1 MANYKARTTY
11 QDKRVAE
18 SYDEVRFTSV
28 HGKYLDE
35 LEKQATRHLMRR
47 VDKPS
52 LVLDLASGTGRF
64 AKLALDE
71 GNRVV
76 AADIS
81 LELLKI
87 SSQRLGNHQDLK
99 GFVLCDAEKLPFKG
113 GAFDC
118 VIAIRFMGMLPP
130 PVRQNILL
138 ETRRVSRKWAILNF
152 PNSLSAITFLKL
164 IWKLKR
170 QSPEYYSTSPWAL
183 KKELSACGFEI
194 TKRCQPLL
202 VPPRRLPK
210 LFLGMIKAIN
220 RLGSWSPLG
229 YFSEQYFVLLEK
241 RDSCEF

>member
-1 MANYKARTTY
+1 MANYKAKTAYRA
-11 QDKRVAE
+11 REIAE
-18 SYDEVRFTSV
+18 SYDEVRFTSPQ
-28 HGKYLDE
+28 GKLLDTIE
-35 LEKQATRHLMRR
+35 RQAVSRLMDGITKRG
-47 VDKPS
+47 

-71 GNRVV
+71 GNPVV
-76 AADIS
+76 AGDIS

-87 SSQRLGNHQDLK
+87 SSHRLGNHQELK
-99 GFVLCDAEKLPFKG
+99 GFVLCEAEKLPFKDD
-113 GAFDC
+113 AFDC

-152 PNSLSAITFLKL
+152 PNSLSAIAFLKL

-170 QSPEYYSTSPWAL
+170 QSPEYYTTSPWAL
-183 KKELSACGFEI
+183 KKELSAVSFKI
-194 TKRCQPLL
+194 TAQRRPLL
-202 VPPRRLPK
+202 IPPRRFPDF
-210 LFLGMIKAIN
+210 FLGMIKAIN